1 MRRPKGDDGQLLVLI
16 AFFGV
21 VLVLF
26 VAVIVDASAAFLA
39 RRSLSSQADGAALA
53 AAQSLD
59 LDAFYNGPGGES
71 LPLAD
76 VGETA
81 RGYVDA
87 NFPGTEVLDVHL
99 SDDGTAVTLTLRR
112 HVRLP
117 LSPPGYEDGVD
128 VTASATARLPLR

>member
-1 MRRPKGDDGQLLVLI
+1 VRRPRGDDGQLLILI

-21 VLVLF
+21 VLILF

-53 AAQSLD
+53 AAQNLD

-76 VGETA
+76 VGGTV
-81 RGYVDA
+81 RDYVDA

-99 SDDGTAVTLTLRR
+99 TSDGTAVSLTLRK